1 MSDNSVTGYIEKLS
15 FALEDSTPEDR
26 GQLRL
31 LTTELPELFSDEQ
44 IAAIL
49 EAFPIA
55 DRIIVWDE
63 LSAEIQK
70 DVFYE
75 MREESKRLLLKNLD
89 TVKCYPLF
97 ESMEADDLLFLE
109 EEIPDKYLRYALSK
123 MDLTERSYYELA
135 QAYPIDQIGHWQ
147 SFDRIRVEDWVRA
160 DSLKR
165 YIPEQL
171 PPHTEV
177 IYVVDKAGKLLGEVK
192 FSRILKADDNVRV
205 TELMEEDCEVLVA
218 TDNVLEAA
226 DEVVSNNHAALPI
239 VDAEQKLLGRL
250 DISAAYH
257 LKEEWEPSLQSSA
270 TTINNDEDLFASVL
284 KSSKSRALWLGINL
298 ITALMASAA
307 IGLFESTIEKVVA
320 LAILMPIVAS
330 MGGIS
335 GSQSLT
341 LVIRGLAL
349 GQISS
354 ANRKIILIK
363 ELKVGLLNGTLWAII
378 IGLTTLWWFE
388 HPMLSVT
395 IGGAIFFNLLAAP
408 ISGVTIPII
417 LQKLKIDPAL
427 SGAVILT
434 TVTDIVGFVAFLGL
448 GTLILL

>member
-1 MSDNSVTGYIEKLS
+1 MSENLVTDYIEKLS
-15 FALEDSTPEDR
+15 HALDDQE
-26 GQLRL
+26 QLRL
-31 LTTELPELFSDEQ
+31 LSQELPELFFDEQ

-49 EAFPIA
+49 EAFPI
-55 DRIIVWDE
+55 DERILIWHA
-63 LSAEIQK
+63 LSVETQK

-75 MREESKRLLLKNLD
+75 MREGSKRLLLKNLS
-89 TVKCYPLF
+89 TENCYPLF

-109 EEIPDKYLRYALSK
+109 EEIPDKYLKYAISK
-123 MDLTERSYYELA
+123 MDLTERSNYEIA
-135 QAYPIDQIGHWQ
+135 QAYPLEQIGHWQ
-147 SFDRIRVEDWVRA
+147 NFDRIRIESWVKT
-160 DSLKR
+160 DNLKR
-165 YIPEQL
+165 HIPELL

-177 IYVVDKAGKLLGEVK
+177 IYVVDKSGELLGEVK
-192 FSRILKADDNVRV
+192 FSKILKTNENVRI
-205 TELMEEDCEVLVA
+205 TELMEDDCEVLMA

-226 DEVVSNNHAALPI
+226 EEVISNNYVALPVI
-239 VDAEQKLLGRL
+239 DSNKKLLGRL
-250 DISAAYH
+250 DIAAAYR
-257 LKEEWEPSLQSSA
+257 LKEEWEPAQITSPA
-270 TTINNDEDLFASVL
+270 TIENDEDLFASVW

-298 ITALMASAA
+298 ITAFMASAA
-307 IGLFESTIEKVVA
+307 IGLFEGTIEKVVA
-320 LAILMPIVAS
+320 LAILMPVVAS

-349 GQISS
+349 GQISN

-363 ELKVGLLNGTLWAII
+363 ELKVGLLNGVFWALI
-378 IGLTTLWWFE
+378 IGFTTYWWFDYL
-388 HPMLSVT
+388 MLSVT
-395 IGGAIFFNLLAAP
+395 IGAAIFFNLLAAP
-408 ISGVTIPII
+408 LSGVTIPII